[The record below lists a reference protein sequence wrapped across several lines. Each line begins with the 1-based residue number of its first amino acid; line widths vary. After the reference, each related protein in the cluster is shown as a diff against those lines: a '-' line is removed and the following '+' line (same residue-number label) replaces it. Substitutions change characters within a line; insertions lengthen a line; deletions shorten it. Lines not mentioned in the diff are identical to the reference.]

1 MSTVLYNFFV
11 HSCCFVFITII
22 IIILFHIILNYS
34 QSCLCD
40 QSCKQQALVM
50 TTFVKTNLNCDLN
63 FVMKSFHEWL
73 LPKVTATTFEITQ
86 LDFSFVVKLLY
97 ISDHSESYSFTS

>member
-1 MSTVLYNFFV
+1 
-11 HSCCFVFITII
+11 
-22 IIILFHIILNYS
+22 
-34 QSCLCD
+34 
-40 QSCKQQALVM
+40 M

>member
-1 MSTVLYNFFV
+1 MSTVLYYFFV

-34 QSCLCD
+34 QSCLCN

-86 LDFSFVVKLLY
+86 LDFSFVVKLL
-97 ISDHSESYSFTS
+97 